1 MKQRTSTAQCGR
13 TGKETLTTLTNDSLK
28 KTRQSR
34 LFLFAVFLFL
44 ILYSTSSAH
53 ALEEVVIPLFDITE
67 YRLDGNTLL
76 PEYYVER
83 ILKPYT
89 GKKKD
94 FGTVQNAIETLEKA
108 YRNRGFNTV
117 QVVLPEQ
124 ELEKGVI
131 TLKVIETRL
140 NKVTV
145 TGNRYFDTDNIR
157 RSVPGLV
164 EGKPPNVDAV
174 SSCLRTANESPS
186 KKVELSLQ
194 NGDQE
199 DTINATLKVVDERP
213 WKLGLSSDNTGD
225 KQTGVYR
232 LGFLFQHANLFNLDH
247 MLTFQ
252 YMTSFEKPSK
262 VGIYSA
268 GYRVPLYET
277 GDSLEFMAAYSDVD
291 SGTVKA
297 GTYDLLV
304 SGKGQ
309 VYGIRYNN
317 NLKRIGD
324 YEHKVTSALD
334 YRVYQNNVSLTGIQ
348 LGNDV
353 TVHPVSMTYTG
364 SWSTATTVLGGYLTI
379 VENIPLSIDGRD
391 DDEHIKK
398 VRAGATKN
406 YVVFKAGANWGYMF
420 PKGWQAMFNMTSQYT
435 DKQLVPGEQ
444 FGIGGASSVRGFRE
458 REVSGDWGYSF
469 THELYTP
476 NLTGSEKVQLRML
489 VFYDWGEVKRIGTL
503 PQESSEDRIASR
515 GVGTRL
521 NLGKDMTVSA
531 DYGYVLMPGGSS
543 RSKGDGFI
551 HLKLSATY

>member
-1 MKQRTSTAQCGR
+1 
-13 TGKETLTTLTNDSLK
+13 LINDASEK
-28 KTRQSR
+28 SWQIR
-34 LFLFAVFLFL
+34 LFFFALFL
-44 ILYSTSSAH
+44 CLFLYSASSAH

-67 YRLDGNTLL
+67 YRLDGNFILTESEATLL
-76 PEYYVER
+76 LRPF
-83 ILKPYT
+83 T
-89 GKKKD
+89 GKHKD

-108 YRNRGFNTV
+108 YRQKGFNTV

-124 ELEKGVI
+124 ELERGVI
-131 TLKVIETRL
+131 TLKVIETKL
-140 NKVTV
+140 NMVTV
-145 TGNRYFDTDNIR
+145 TGNRYFDTANIR

-164 EGKPPNVDAV
+164 EGKTPNVDAV

-186 KKVELSLQ
+186 KKTELSLQ

-213 WKLGLSSDNTGD
+213 WKFSLSSDNTGD

-232 LGFLFQHANLFNLDH
+232 LGFLFQHTNLFNLDH
-247 MLTFQ
+247 MLTLQ
-252 YMTSFEKPSK
+252 YMTSFEKPSQ

-379 VENIPLSIDGRD
+379 IENIPLSIDGRD

-420 PKGWQAMFNMTSQYT
+420 PKGWQAVFNLTGQYT
-435 DKQLVPGEQ
+435 DKPLVPGEQ
-444 FGIGGASSVRGFRE
+444 FGVGGSTSGRGFRE

-476 NLTGSEKVQLRML
+476 DLIKSDRVQWRML
-489 VFYDWGEVKRIGTL
+489 VFFDRGEVEKIDPL
-503 PQESSEDRIASR
+503 PGESDGDKIAST

-521 NLGKDMTVSA
+521 NLGKDVMVSA
-531 DYGYVLMPGGSS
+531 DYGYVLMPGASS
-543 RSKGDGFI
+543 RSKGDGFV